1 MSAIID
7 ELEAPFGHSHG
18 PQLTGTFAPVS
29 DELILEDLPVAGEIP
44 QDLNGV
50 YLRNGPN
57 PHYEPKGSY
66 HYFDGDGMLHAGEF
80 RAGKFTYRNKC
91 SFKRGTIGSPK
102 TYDLKPHQDGGIRDK
117 RTRKKNE

>member
-1 MSAIID
+1 MSAIVD

-18 PQLTGTFAPVS
+18 PQLTGTFAPVA
-29 DELILEDLPVAGEIP
+29 DELILEDLPVEGEIP

-80 RAGKFTYRNKC
+80 RAGRKGARRIRTARN
-91 SFKRGTIGSPK
+91 GS
-102 TYDLKPHQDGGIRDK
+102 
-117 RTRKKNE
+117 RTTTTGRYCPVKAGRFGSQ